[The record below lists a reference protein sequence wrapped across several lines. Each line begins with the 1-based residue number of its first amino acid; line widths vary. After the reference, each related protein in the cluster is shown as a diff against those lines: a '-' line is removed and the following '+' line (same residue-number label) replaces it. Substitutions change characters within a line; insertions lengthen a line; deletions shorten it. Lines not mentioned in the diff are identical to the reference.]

1 MSVAE
6 TSGRTAGNGA
16 GTSKPAN
23 GNDAE
28 AGACQA
34 GAPVNSLAG
43 RGVFADDYRESPSWL
58 DDIAPYTAA
67 PVDLPESADV
77 VVIGS
82 GYTGLNAALET
93 ARAGRKTV
101 VIDSGD
107 MGHGCST
114 RNGGQIST
122 SIKPTLEILTQKV
135 GLEKAKAIRQEGVNA
150 LNWIEDFV
158 GREGIDCDLRRVG
171 RFHAAHTPAQYEALA
186 KSAELG
192 RRQEGIDAVVVPQEE
207 QRRELGTDT
216 YFGGVVYTRHA
227 SLHPAKYHR
236 GLLDKVA
243 VAGAILVPHC
253 AATALVDEKGGMR
266 VVTAKGEIRA
276 KDVVVATNG
285 YTTSLTPWL
294 KRRIIPIGSYI
305 IASEELPRDLVD
317 ELFPT
322 DRIASDT
329 CRVIYYYRASPD
341 RKRIVFG
348 GRVSADEIDPRIS
361 GPLLH
366 RDMVRIFPQLRD
378 YRISRSWH
386 GTVAYSF
393 DELAHI
399 GSRGR
404 VHYSMSYCG
413 SGVSMASYLG
423 MRTGQK
429 VLGLAEGKTGFDGM
443 PFPTRP
449 FYTGNPWFLPWIV
462 AWYRWRDQQECRKAL
477 GTRG

>member
-6 TSGRTAGNGA
+6 AAGGNA
-16 GTSKPAN
+16 GTGVGYPTRSAKAASPF
-23 GNDAE
+23 
-28 AGACQA
+28 
-34 GAPVNSLAG
+34 VAG
-43 RGVFADDYRESPSWL
+43 RGVFADDYRESPNWL
-58 DDIAPYTAA
+58 DDVSPFAAA
-67 PVDLPESADV
+67 PADLPVDADV
-77 VVIGS
+77 LVIGS
-82 GYTGLNAALET
+82 GYTGLNAALQT

-107 MGHGCST
+107 LGQGCST

-122 SIKPTLEILTQKV
+122 SIKPSLASLTKMV
-135 GLEKAKAIRQEGVNA
+135 GAEKARAVRQEGANA
-150 LNWIEDFV
+150 LSWIEEFL
-158 GREGIDCDLRRVG
+158 GQEGIDCDFRRVG
-171 RFHAAHTPAQYEALA
+171 RFHAAHTPAHFDALVRT
-186 KSAELG
+186 AEQT
-192 RRQEGIDAVVVPQEE
+192 RREEGIDSIVVPKAE

-236 GLLDKVA
+236 GLLEKVQA
-243 VAGAILVPHC
+243 AGAILVPHC
-253 AATALVDEKGGMR
+253 EATGLVEEKDGVR
-266 VVTAKGEIRA
+266 VVTGKGEIRA
-276 KDVVVATNG
+276 RDVVAATNG
-285 YTTSLTPWL
+285 YTTGLTPWL
-294 KRRIIPIGSYI
+294 KRRIIPIGSYV
-305 IASEELPRDLVD
+305 IATEELPETLVD

-348 GRVSADEIDPRIS
+348 GRVSAGEIDPKVS

-366 RDMVRIFPQLRD
+366 RDMVRIFPQLQE
-378 YRISRSWH
+378 YRISHSWQ

-393 DELAHI
+393 DELAHV
-399 GSRGR
+399 GTRGR
-404 VHYSMSYCG
+404 VHHALSYCG

-429 VLGLAEGKTGFDGM
+429 ILGSPEGKTGFDDM

-477 GTRG
+477 GTRE